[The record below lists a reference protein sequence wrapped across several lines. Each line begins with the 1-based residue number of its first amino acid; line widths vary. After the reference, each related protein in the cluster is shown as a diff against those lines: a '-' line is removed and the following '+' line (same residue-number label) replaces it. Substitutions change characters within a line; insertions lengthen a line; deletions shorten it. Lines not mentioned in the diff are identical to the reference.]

1 MAEKVRILV
10 ADDNRLQ
17 LSIIGDALSEAG
29 FQVFTVSEGLAVVPE
44 VTRSRPHM
52 VMLDIMMPDTDGI
65 TVCGKLKA
73 CEETSDT
80 LIVIYSSKKDL
91 DLMDLAYEAGAAG
104 FIMKSNDIAQ
114 IVARVKEIIHEKLG
128 IAL

>member
-1 MAEKVRILV
+1 MTERVKILV

-29 FQVFTVSEGLAVVPE
+29 FEVFTVDQGLEVMPAV
-44 VTRSRPHM
+44 SKNRPHM

-65 TVCGKLKA
+65 TVCGKLKSCA
-73 CEETSDT
+73 ETRET

-104 FIMKSNDIAQ
+104 FILKSNDIPQ
-114 IVARVKEIIHEKLG
+114 IIARVKEIISEKLG
-128 IAL
+128 IAP